1 MKENYFQKQN
11 KKFVCLLKRGGNFM
25 SMKVVTTRL
34 PAKKIKIIEAIA
46 KKEFLDR
53 SSIVRKLTLKS
64 LDDYLYN
71 NYISKYKQGKISI
84 SQLSKE
90 LGIDLWTLTDYLKEK
105 NIEQDI
111 NYQELKENE
120 KNFNKICKSVK
131 EIKYNSN
138 SKRSKS
144 TKTNKR
150 SKNK

>member
-1 MKENYFQKQN
+1 
-11 KKFVCLLKRGGNFM
+11 
-25 SMKVVTTRL
+25 MKVVTTRL

>member
-11 KKFVCLLKRGGNFM
+11 KKFVFLLKRGGNFM

-131 EIKYNSN
+131 EIKYNLN